1 MRVSIQQPQ
10 YLPYIGFFHKLM
22 LSDIHVIL
30 DDVTYGKNTF
40 VNRNR
45 IKTPQGAAWIT
56 IPMRVKRDQ
65 MIKEYKID
73 NTRDWR
79 RKHLNAIKTN
89 YGGAPFFKDYREF
102 FDDYYKK
109 EWVNLVE
116 LDAEALEYIAKQL
129 NINVKFIRSSKLG
142 ITTTETQRLIDICN
156 AVEADTYISG
166 IGGKEYMDGNL
177 FKTNNITLIYQDFKH
192 PVYKQR
198 FGKFEEFMSIIDLL
212 FNHGKE
218 STEIIKN
225 SGLLNKEIK

>member
-30 DDVTYGKNTF
+30 DDVIYGKNTF

-56 IPMRVKRDQ
+56 VPTRAKRDQ
-65 MIKEYKID
+65 LIKEYKID
-73 NTRDWR
+73 NSRNWK

-109 EWVNLVE
+109 EWIRLVD
-116 LDAEALEYIAKQL
+116 LDSEALEYISKQL
-129 NINVKFIRSSKLG
+129 NINVKFIMASELG
-142 ITTTETQRLIDICN
+142 ITTTETQRLIDICSK
-156 AVEADTYISG
+156 VGADTYISG
-166 IGGKEYMDGNL
+166 IGGKEYMDKKL
-177 FKTNNITLIYQDFKH
+177 FKTNGIKLLYQDFKH

-212 FNHGKE
+212 LNHGAE
-218 STEIIKN
+218 SIEIIKN
-225 SGLLNKEIK
+225 SGGTRQSE